1 MLYVACLVLAYFLG
15 AIPTSYWIARRVA
28 GIDLREH
35 GSGNLG
41 ATNVFRTLGG
51 RWGGLVLVLDMLK
64 GAVPVLLMTAL
75 LAARTPHAP
84 LPLHLP
90 PDVLRIAAGFVAAI
104 GHTLSPFVGWH
115 GGKGISTT
123 AGAFSVLAPYPLIT
137 VLVVWG
143 IAFAFGRIV
152 SLASL
157 CAAIALPV
165 AVAFFE
171 WRSAS
176 FSKTIFGFTLVIV
189 IWVLFKHRA
198 NIRRL
203 ADGTESQLREGR
215 RGAAPRARGDDTDHA
230 DADGRRHTGR
240 GHGA

>member
-51 RWGGLVLVLDMLK
+51 WWGGLVLLLDMLK
-64 GAVPVLLMTAL
+64 GAVPVLLMSVL
-75 LAARTPHAP
+75 LDARTAHAP

-104 GHTLSPFVGWH
+104 GHTLSPFVGFH

-157 CAAIALPV
+157 CSTIVLPV

-171 WRSAS
+171 WRSES

-189 IWVLFKHRA
+189 VWVLFKHRA

-203 ADGTESQLREGR
+203 ADGTESELREGKRSSPQPPAPDAGADER
-215 RGAAPRARGDDTDHA
+215 RRTAKG
-230 DADGRRHTGR
+230 GRS
-240 GHGA
+240 

>member
-1 MLYVACLVLAYFLG
+1 VLYVGCLVLAYFLG

-51 RWGGLVLVLDMLK
+51 RWGGLVLFIDMLK
-64 GAVPVLLMTAL
+64 GAVAVLLMTAL
-75 LAARTPHAP
+75 LGARTAHAP

-104 GHTLSPFVGWH
+104 GHTLSPFVGFH

-137 VLVVWG
+137 VLVIWG
-143 IAFAFGRIV
+143 ITFAFGRIV

-157 CAAIALPV
+157 CATIALPA

-171 WRSAS
+171 WRSES

-203 ADGTESQLREGR
+203 ADGTESQLREGKH
-215 RGAAPRARGDDTDHA
+215 AAPQSSAAAGKPRPTARG
-230 DADGRRHTGR
+230 GRP
-240 GHGA
+240 

>member
-1 MLYVACLVLAYFLG
+1 VLYVVCLVLAYFLG

-51 RWGGLVLVLDMLK
+51 WWGGLVLLLDMLK
-64 GAVPVLLMTAL
+64 GAVPVLLMSL
-75 LAARTPHAP
+75 LLSTRTTHTP

-90 PDVLRIAAGFVAAI
+90 PDVLRITAGFVAAI
-104 GHTLSPFVGWH
+104 GHTLSPFVGFH

-123 AGAFSVLAPYPLIT
+123 AGAFAVLAPYPLIT

-143 IAFAFGRIV
+143 IAFAFARIV

-157 CAAIALPV
+157 CATIVLPV

-171 WRSAS
+171 WRSES

-189 IWVLFKHRA
+189 AWVLFKHRA

-203 ADGTESQLREGR
+203 ADGTESQLREGKRPSPQPSRASGAGAGEPR
-215 RGAAPRARGDDTDHA
+215 RTAKG
-230 DADGRRHTGR
+230 GRS
-240 GHGA
+240 